1 MSKLQIYSY
10 NFYLRL
16 ANYLS
21 SSRSSRSFILHEWM
35 ALTNCTSSI
44 RRSVNVNITELT
56 LVRAT
61 RNTNTRATK
70 NGSKVL
76 ISKCGEGYRHC
87 PTP

>member
-21 SSRSSRSFILHEWM
+21 SSRSSRSFILQEWM
-35 ALTNCTSSI
+35 ALTNCTGSL
-44 RRSVNVNITELT
+44 RRSVDVNITELT

-87 PTP
+87 PTA